1 MPGSLRGLDLRSTV
15 RLKNET
21 SANNKVSYVTIS
33 SIFLFSFFRVYRF
46 VFNLL
51 LDEQCEVEDFNRRRI
66 AETNVLPTSKLHR
79 NRHARLACA
88 VAQ

>member
-1 MPGSLRGLDLRSTV
+1 MLSSLRGLDLRSTV

-33 SIFLFSFFRVYRF
+33 SIFVFSFFRVYRF

-66 AETNVLPTSKLHR
+66 AETNDANVEI
-79 NRHARLACA
+79 A
-88 VAQ
+88 